1 MKDLRFTYLLDFYS
15 NILSKKQRQIL
26 EMYYQDDMS
35 LSEIAE
41 QTNMTR
47 QGVHDNIK
55 RAEKEIISMEDK
67 LSLSDRFLKIQSSL
81 EIIENKLKSNNLL
94 DENTLEELKKIR
106 NLI

>member
-15 NILSKKQRQIL
+15 NILTEKQRQIL
-26 EMYYQDDMS
+26 DMYYQEDMS
-35 LSEIAE
+35 LSEISKE
-41 QTNMTR
+41 TQMTR

-55 RAEKEIISMEDK
+55 RAEKEILSMEEK

-81 EIIENKLKSNNLL
+81 DIIENKLKSNNLL
-94 DENTLEELKKIR
+94 DENTLNEFKKIR